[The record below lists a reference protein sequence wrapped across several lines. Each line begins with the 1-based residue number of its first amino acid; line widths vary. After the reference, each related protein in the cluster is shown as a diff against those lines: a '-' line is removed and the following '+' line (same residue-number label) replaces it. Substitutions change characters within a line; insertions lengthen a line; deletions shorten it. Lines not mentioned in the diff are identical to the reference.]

1 MLGHQRK
8 SIEVQYFALLQEQR
22 GCASET
28 VVTSAAT
35 PQDLYDELQARHG
48 FSLAVGV
55 LRVAVND
62 DFESWDVPL
71 RDKDRVVF
79 IQPVAGG

>member
-1 MLGHQRK
+1 MSGQDSK
-8 SIEVQYFALLQEQR
+8 SIEVQYFALLREQC
-22 GCASET
+22 GCSNET
-28 VVTSAAT
+28 VMTCAAT
-35 PQDLYDELQARHG
+35 PEGLYDELSARHG
-48 FSLAVGV
+48 FSLATDV

-62 DFESWDVPL
+62 EFQRWDVPL